1 MWHYNSG
8 TSSFFPA
15 SRQRIHGKVVWT
27 WRCECQ
33 AAKFAAHLGD
43 HRAALAGLEGQQV
56 LWDGICCLGGGRER
70 GSWVVCTCGH
80 RSHANVHGPAPSG
93 GSEALH
99 RVNQNSGWIIF
110 WRPCLSR
117 KTRKIGPSIQGFS
130 QLPKTRLD
138 GSESRSLHLWK
149 VKIQEQMR
157 NHISNSCFGLSDV
170 VQDARGPF
178 KQELPGQ
185 RNHCPVLLALLLWV
199 SWPLLQAL
207 DSNTQYQF
215 AHENLKCDQK
225 SQLGNWFT
233 VSLAIVK

>member
-1 MWHYNSG
+1 MLSEHSAASARLLTWEITEQLLYGWKGNKFCGMESG
-8 TSSFFPA
+8 
-15 SRQRIHGKVVWT
+15 
-27 WRCECQ
+27 
-33 AAKFAAHLGD
+33 
-43 HRAALAGLEGQQV
+43 
-56 LWDGICCLGGGRER
+56 CLGGGREW
-70 GSWVVCTCGH
+70 GSWVVRMCGH

-110 WRPCLSR
+110 CRPCLSR
-117 KTRKIGPSIQGFS
+117 KIRKIGPSIQGFS

-170 VQDARGPF
+170 VQDARWPF

-199 SWPLLQAL
+199 SWPWTAIP
-207 DSNTQYQF
+207 NT
-215 AHENLKCDQK
+215 
-225 SQLGNWFT
+225 
-233 VSLAIVK
+233 SLYMRT